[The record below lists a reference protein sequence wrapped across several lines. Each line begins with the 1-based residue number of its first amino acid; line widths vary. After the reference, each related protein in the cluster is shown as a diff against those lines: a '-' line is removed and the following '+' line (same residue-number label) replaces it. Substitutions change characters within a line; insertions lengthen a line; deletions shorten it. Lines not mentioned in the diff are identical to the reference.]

1 MKDTVACRVL
11 GYDSISPNSET
22 TFPNEKQI
30 EEFKRRFKHILV
42 VFDNDKPGLHNLWKV
57 RNKYPEL
64 NYFYIPKE
72 LGAKDLTDLIK
83 LKGLEEVKELVKQFM
98 LNFKWNESIY
108 S

>member
-1 MKDTVACRVL
+1 MVSAIITTHNRKKLLKRAIESVLSQTYKDMEC
-11 GYDSISPNSET
+11 I
-22 TFPNEKQI
+22 
-30 EEFKRRFKHILV
+30 V
-42 VFDNDKPGLHNLWKV
+42 VDDASTDGTGELCKS
-57 RNKYPEL
+57 YPIQ
-64 NYFYIPKE
+64 YFYIPKE